1 MSSNKLP
8 LPGNTL
14 SMDDITQVV
23 SASAIVRAMRK
34 VNVDYEPTD
43 KEKLDEILTH
53 PELLARAVGMIVTGK
68 TDKEIG
74 AVLGIKPFTVGFV
87 RENEFVRALCD
98 ECFKDSVDTI
108 KGRLSKIT
116 DNALLALGNLVD
128 PTKNVSDKIRYMAS
142 TSVIN
147 TVLKLN
153 GELKERE
160 NKTTNVNVTQ
170 INNNSV
176 PADAQEAYNRA
187 MRDMGS
193 ILPVAQ
199 NIYGESDDVA
209 TED

>member
-1 MSSNKLP
+1 
-8 LPGNTL
+8 
-14 SMDDITQVV
+14 MDDITQVV

-153 GELKERE
+153 GELKDRE

>member
-153 GELKERE
+153 GELKDRE

>member
-1 MSSNKLP
+1 
-8 LPGNTL
+8 
-14 SMDDITQVV
+14 MDDITQVV

>member
-1 MSSNKLP
+1 
-8 LPGNTL
+8 
-14 SMDDITQVV
+14 MDDITQVV

-116 DNALLALGNLVD
+116 NNALLALGNLVD

>member
-176 PADAQEAYNRA
+176 SADAQEAYNRA

>member
-116 DNALLALGNLVD
+116 NNALLALGNLVD